1 MQQMQLKSKVYMI
14 FQVVKS
20 KQEVADTKSK
30 VLDKINAI
38 QTQAKVKPA
47 ADTEVENAYN
57 TRKQEF

>member
-1 MQQMQLKSKVYMI
+1 MI